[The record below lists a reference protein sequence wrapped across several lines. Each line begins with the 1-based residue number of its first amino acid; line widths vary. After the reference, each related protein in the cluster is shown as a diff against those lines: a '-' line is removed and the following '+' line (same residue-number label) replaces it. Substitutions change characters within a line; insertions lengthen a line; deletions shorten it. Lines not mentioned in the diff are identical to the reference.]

1 LSALFRMPVES
12 LFATFFPGDC
22 RICSDPLLN
31 ISRLPVC
38 TNCIDNIQTF
48 VSTQCAVCGEL
59 LVARNFRGDT
69 QGTQLCGLCQQVRP
83 RYIRAVSH
91 GPYEGVLRD
100 LVHLLKYEK
109 VNSAAEVLG
118 ERLAQAIEALAEE
131 VGPKPIAIPVPLH
144 TTKLRQRGF
153 NQTERIASQAAR
165 VLRTSFPI
173 ELVSGV
179 LQRMRATTS
188 QTGLTRHQRR
198 LNVRGSFRVDRAS
211 RRVIAGR
218 NVILI
223 DDVFTTGT
231 TAEEC
236 TRVLLRA
243 GAKNVWIAT
252 VARVSKLEALATVQ
266 GSQSWQEEAAS
277 FAPGNAFDGES

>member
-1 LSALFRMPVES
+1 MES

-38 TNCIDNIQTF
+38 TNCIESIKTF
-48 VSTQCAVCGEL
+48 VSTQCALCGEL
-59 LVARNFRGDT
+59 LMSRNFRGDT

-83 RYIRAVSH
+83 KYIRAVSH

-118 ERLAQAIEALAEE
+118 LKLAQAIADLADE
-131 VGPKPIAIPVPLH
+131 VGPKPIAVPVPLH
-144 TTKLRQRGF
+144 ITKLRQRGF
-153 NQTERIASQAAR
+153 NQSERIASHAAR
-165 VLRTSFPI
+165 ALRTSFPI
-173 ELVSGV
+173 ELVSNA
-179 LQRMRATTS
+179 LQRRRATIS

-198 LNVRGSFRVDRAS
+198 LNVRGSFRVDPLF

-218 NVILI
+218 NIILI

-243 GAKNVWIAT
+243 GAAKVWIAT
-252 VARVSKLEALATVQ
+252 VARVSKLEAVASFQ
-266 GSQSWQEEAAS
+266 GSQSLREEAAS
-277 FAPGNAFDGES
+277 FAPGNAFGGES